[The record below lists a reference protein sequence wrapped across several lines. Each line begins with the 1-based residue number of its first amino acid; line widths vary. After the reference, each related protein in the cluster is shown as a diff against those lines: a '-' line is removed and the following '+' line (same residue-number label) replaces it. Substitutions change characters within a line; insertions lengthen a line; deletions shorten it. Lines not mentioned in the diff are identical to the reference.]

1 MIRMLEAKSRRI
13 EPTQTIYVPQA
24 AYAIGSAEIPS
35 SRYLITSELSGCV
48 AVLGYNRQERLA
60 FLAHVE
66 PSKYVDRVLSK
77 AKFWGAR
84 EITLYGGS
92 RDWVNK
98 KLIGDLLRGTTATDG
113 FTLLHQDLPTK
124 DGPYISESRRVGI
137 DSQTGEVFVPEN
149 GYDPKFYP
157 GASEVRSSFGYEST
171 IAIEEF
177 LAKVRRK

>member
-77 AKFWGAR
+77 AKFWGTR

-92 RDWVNK
+92 CDWVNK
-98 KLIGDLLRGTTATDG
+98 KLISDLLRGTTATEG
-113 FTLLHQDLPTK
+113 FTLLTRTFRQGCTLP
-124 DGPYISESRRVGI
+124 
-137 DSQTGEVFVPEN
+137 
-149 GYDPKFYP
+149 
-157 GASEVRSSFGYEST
+157 
-171 IAIEEF
+171 
-177 LAKVRRK
+177 